1 MSHPNDP
8 RRLKD
13 ETRDRFA
20 LALLASVQMDAPSE
34 GARTRAKAALGLGAP
49 AGFGL
54 LKWLSL
60 ASLATASVALSLA
73 LTPSPAT
80 AQFTTDSA
88 SDSDAAPAPAPDS
101 DSDSDPDAGL
111 ALPPELPP
119 PAKSS
124 RLPLPAPVARRSS
137 LLEEMALLDAA
148 RASLAAHAPTRAL
161 ATLDDLEH
169 RFPQTT
175 FREEAT
181 VLRIEALF
189 AVGDRARAETL
200 ARAFLEA
207 HPKSAYARRV
217 RSLLD
222 Y

>member
-13 ETRDRFA
+13 ETRDRLA
-20 LALLASVQMDAPSE
+20 LALLASVRLDTPQK
-34 GARTRAKAALGLGAP
+34 GARARAKAALGLAP
-49 AGFGL
+49 SGLGL

-60 ASLATASVALSLA
+60 ATLGTASIALSIA
-73 LTPSPAT
+73 LSPEKIPSIQEDPIEEVI
-80 AQFTTDSA
+80 
-88 SDSDAAPAPAPDS
+88 PAPSNLPFKEDASNPPPKEDPPKK
-101 DSDSDPDAGL
+101 SDPARK
-111 ALPPELPP
+111 APPKTE
-119 PAKSS
+119 
-124 RLPLPAPVARRSS
+124 RRSS

-148 RASLAAHAPTRAL
+148 RASIAAHAPARAL

-181 VLRIEALF
+181 VLRIEALH
-189 AVGDRARAETL
+189 AAGDRARAESL

-217 RSLLD
+217 RSLQP
-222 Y
+222 

>member
-13 ETRDRFA
+13 ETRDRLA
-20 LALLASVQMDAPSE
+20 LALLASVRIDAPPE
-34 GARTRAKAALGLGAP
+34 GARARAKAALGLGP
-49 AGFGL
+49 SGFGL

-60 ASLATASVALSLA
+60 ASLGAASIVLSVALSPREKVSSVEEEKVSLLEENA
-73 LTPSPAT
+73 DREDPIEEKVSSPPKE
-80 AQFTTDSA
+80 DA
-88 SDSDAAPAPAPDS
+88 SKKPDPAKKAPAKT
-101 DSDSDPDAGL
+101 
-111 ALPPELPP
+111 E
-119 PAKSS
+119 
-124 RLPLPAPVARRSS
+124 RRSS

-148 RASLAAHAPTRAL
+148 RASLAAHAPARAL

-169 RFPQTT
+169 RFPKTT

-181 VLRIEALF
+181 VLRIEALH
-189 AVGDRARAETL
+189 AAGDRTRAEAL

-217 RSLLD
+217 RSLQP
-222 Y
+222 